1 MITLECSYQKK
12 VGLPQY
18 SSHQFSVTLR
28 TEIADLANVQTESA
42 RLYALLQQSV
52 DTSLRQPGF
61 LPEPNTAPGNGN
73 GNGRAEV
80 WGCSEKQRDLIL
92 KLVEEHKLEKPAVE
106 QLAQDRF
113 GKSVRAL
120 NRLEASGLIDAL
132 IEQTGGNTG
141 NQRRRFTSRSNPANA
156 R

>member
-52 DTSLRQPGF
+52 DSSLQQSGFVPG
-61 LPEPNTAPGNGN
+61 PNPAQGN
-73 GNGRAEV
+73 GNGRA
-80 WGCSEKQRDLIL
+80 
-92 KLVEEHKLEKPAVE
+92 
-106 QLAQDRF
+106 
-113 GKSVRAL
+113 
-120 NRLEASGLIDAL
+120 DAA
-132 IEQTGGNTG
+132 I
-141 NQRRRFTSRSNPANA
+141 A
-156 R
+156 

>member
-1 MITLECSYQKK
+1 MLTLECSYQKK
-12 VGLPQY
+12 VGLPAY

-61 LPEPNTAPGNGN
+61 LPGQTGNGN
-73 GNGRAEV
+73 GTDRNEA
-80 WGCSEKQRDLIL
+80 WGCSEKQRNLIL
-92 KLVEEHKLEKPAVE
+92 KMVEEHQLDKTAVE

-113 GKSVRAL
+113 GKSVKAL

-141 NQRRRFTSRSNPANA
+141 NQRRRFNSRGNPANA

>member
-12 VGLPQY
+12 IGLPQF

-52 DTSLRQPGF
+52 DSSLRQPGF
-61 LPEPNTAPGNGN
+61 LPGPNTAPSNGNGN
-73 GNGRAEV
+73 GNGRNDP

-92 KLVEEHKLEKPAVE
+92 KLVDEHKLNKDAIE
-106 QLAQDRF
+106 QLALDRF
-113 GKSVRAL
+113 GKAVKAL
-120 NRLEASGLIDAL
+120 NR
-132 IEQTGGNTG
+132 
-141 NQRRRFTSRSNPANA
+141 
-156 R
+156 

>member
-61 LPEPNTAPGNGN
+61 LPGPNAAPGNGN

-141 NQRRRFTSRSNPANA
+141 NQQRRFNSRSNPANA

>member
-42 RLYALLQQSV
+42 RLYSLLQQSV
-52 DTSLRQPGF
+52 DSSLQQPGF
-61 LPEPNTAPGNGN
+61 LPSANGGKQD
-73 GNGRAEV
+73 GNGRAEI
-80 WGCSEKQRDLIL
+80 WACSPKQRDLIL
-92 KLVEEHKLEKPAVE
+92 KIVEEQKLDKAEVEK
-106 QLAQDRF
+106 LAQDRF
-113 GKSVRAL
+113 GKTVKAL
-120 NRLEASGLIDAL
+120 NKLEASGLIEEL
-132 IEQTGGNTG
+132 MP
-141 NQRRRFTSRSNPANA
+141 RRNAANGPTRYQGAGA